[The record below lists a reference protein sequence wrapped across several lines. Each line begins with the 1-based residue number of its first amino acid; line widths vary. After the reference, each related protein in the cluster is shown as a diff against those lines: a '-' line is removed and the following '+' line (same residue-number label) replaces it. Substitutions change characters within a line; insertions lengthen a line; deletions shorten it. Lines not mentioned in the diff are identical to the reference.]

1 MTAPTDR
8 PQTPFLE
15 MSYGLQAAYTDLRGA
30 EATLGIMRAAVG
42 AADSLSC
49 DSRPISTHELGGAL
63 DGARAQVDRALNL
76 LIEIID
82 AADTAHRAPR
92 GGPGT

>member
-42 AADSLSC
+42 AADSLTC

-82 AADTAHRAPR
+82 AADTAHPAPR
-92 GGPGT
+92 GGPGA